1 MTENNSGRTDSVAEF
16 SRSTSAS
23 FNSALSTPWTF
34 FHPTTE
40 LQASITGLAKQFL
53 DPLALSISKN
63 QELQQT
69 RTKKR
74 KRSTADSGFEDH
86 SLQLQQLYVEGFSP
100 EQIWEQALR
109 ILDSADRWF
118 ESDFVED
125 TRHAQLLGLGQ
136 SELDYA
142 AVDSNNSERSE
153 SASLLDSHSDESATS
168 DEESAEDS
176 HSQLTDASDPD
187 NLDSQE
193 DFDES
198 LDEDAASTESSKRG
212 SGYHTYTEDPFG
224 LNDGF
229 FSIDDFNR
237 QTDVLERQD
246 IKGGPADMESDEE
259 DINWDA
265 DPLAEGSG
273 LAPRRRA
280 TPDKM
285 TMDEDVM
292 DDSEEEGPTF
302 DNANI
307 EDDSD
312 TSEVDDLHNNSL
324 EEAGWT
330 NTSDIKYADF
340 FAPPPRKVSVKDSRP
355 LPKSQPST
363 TINDNDID
371 RAIGDVRR
379 DLLEDDDEDSGDD
392 SEAPNHGVDGPQ
404 TQRSSHEKQ
413 RARIADEIRRLE
425 TANVAKKEWML
436 SGEARAVERP
446 INSLI
451 EEDLEF
457 EKIGKP
463 VPVITAEISG
473 DIEELIKRRVVA
485 KEFDEVIRRR
495 PGVSDTRDTKRG
507 RFEIDDTKP
516 QQSLAD
522 IYETDHVRA
531 TDPNYVDPKN
541 QKLIRDRTEIS
552 NMWKDI
558 NSQLDTLSNWH
569 YKPRTPQAD
578 INVVTDVATIMME
591 DAQPTTGSAV
601 NSLATL
607 APHEIY
613 VPGSDGRVSGELVMK
628 NGASV
633 SKDEMSREEKAR
645 LRRRQKKQ
653 NKADDSQPK
662 QQSAKVAAKEQ
673 IMSDLKKADVKVIG
687 KEGEVTDIH
696 GKQTSSERRN
706 GADTLKL

>member
-1 MTENNSGRTDSVAEF
+1 MTEHDSGRTDSVAEI

-23 FNSALSTPWTF
+23 LNSALSTPWTF

-40 LQASITGLAKQFL
+40 LQASITGLAKHFL

-63 QELQQT
+63 HEFQQT

-74 KRSTADSGFEDH
+74 KRSKADSGFEDH

-109 ILDSADRWF
+109 ILDSADRWL
-118 ESDFVED
+118 ESDYVEN
-125 TRHAQLLGLGQ
+125 TRHAQLPGIGKA
-136 SELDYA
+136 ELDYA
-142 AVDSNNSERSE
+142 TVDSNNSEDSE
-153 SASLLDSHSDESATS
+153 LASLPDSHSDDSATS
-168 DEESAEDS
+168 DEEPAEDS
-176 HSQLTDASDPD
+176 YSEITDASDDD
-187 NLDSQE
+187 NLDRHE
-193 DFDES
+193 GFDEPS
-198 LDEDAASTESSKRG
+198 DEDAASNESSKRG
-212 SGYHTYTEDPFG
+212 NDFHTYTEDAFG

-265 DPLAEGSG
+265 DPSTEGSG

-280 TPDKM
+280 MPEKM

-302 DNANI
+302 DSANI

-312 TSEVDDLHNNSL
+312 SSEVDLHNNSL
-324 EEAGWT
+324 EETGWT

-363 TINDNDID
+363 TIDDNDID

-379 DLLEDDDEDSGDD
+379 DLLEEDDEDSGED
-392 SEAPNHGVDGPQ
+392 SGTPNDGVDGPQ

-473 DIEELIKRRVVA
+473 DIEELIKRRIVA

-495 PGVSDTRDTKRG
+495 PGVSDARDTKRA
-507 RFEIDDTKP
+507 RLDIDDTKP

-531 TDPNYVDPKN
+531 TDSNYVDPKN

-552 NMWKDI
+552 TLWKDI

-601 NSLATL
+601 NSMATL

-613 VPGSDGRVSGELVMK
+613 VPGSDGRVSGELVLK

-696 GKQTSSERRN
+696 GKQTSSGRRN

>member
-1 MTENNSGRTDSVAEF
+1 MTEHESGRTDSVAEF

-23 FNSALSTPWTF
+23 LNSALSTPWTF

-40 LQASITGLAKQFL
+40 LQASITGLAKHFL

-74 KRSTADSGFEDH
+74 KRSKADTDFEDH

-109 ILDSADRWF
+109 ILDSADRWL
-118 ESDFVED
+118 EIDRVEN
-125 TRHAQLLGLGQ
+125 TRHAQSVGLEKA
-136 SELDYA
+136 ELDYA
-142 AVDSNNSERSE
+142 TVDSKNSEQSE
-153 SASLLDSHSDESATS
+153 SASLPDSHSDESATS

-176 HSQLTDASDPD
+176 YSELTDASDRD
-187 NLDSQE
+187 NSDPQE
-193 DFDES
+193 GFDGL

-212 SGYHTYTEDPFG
+212 SDFHTYTEDPFG

-246 IKGGPADMESDEE
+246 IKGGPSDMESDEE

-265 DPLAEGSG
+265 DPLTEGSG
-273 LAPRRRA
+273 LAPRRRVTA
-280 TPDKM
+280 GNM
-285 TMDEDVM
+285 TVDEDVM

-302 DNANI
+302 DSANI

-312 TSEVDDLHNNSL
+312 TSEVDLHNNSL
-324 EEAGWT
+324 EESGWT

-340 FAPPPRKVSVKDSRP
+340 FAPPPRKMSVKDSRP

-363 TINDNDID
+363 TIDDNDID

-379 DLLEDDDEDSGDD
+379 DLLEDDDEDSGED
-392 SEAPNHGVDGPQ
+392 SETPNNGLDGPQ

-485 KEFDEVIRRR
+485 KEFDEVVRRR
-495 PGVSDTRDTKRG
+495 PGVSDTRDLKRG

-531 TDPNYVDPKN
+531 TDSNYVDPKN

-552 NMWKDI
+552 TMWKDI

-578 INVVTDVATIMME
+578 INVITDVATIMME

-613 VPGSDGRVSGELVMK
+613 VPGSDGRVSGELVLK

-696 GKQTSSERRN
+696 GKQTSSGRRN

>member
-1 MTENNSGRTDSVAEF
+1 MTEHDSGRTDSVAEV

-23 FNSALSTPWTF
+23 LNSALSTPWTF

-40 LQASITGLAKQFL
+40 LQASITGLAKHFL

-63 QELQQT
+63 QEFQQT
-69 RTKKR
+69 QTKKR
-74 KRSTADSGFEDH
+74 KRSKADSDFEDH

-109 ILDSADRWF
+109 ILDSADRWL
-118 ESDFVED
+118 ESDYVEK
-125 TRHAQLLGLGQ
+125 TRYGQLPGLGKA
-136 SELDYA
+136 ELDYA
-142 AVDSNNSERSE
+142 TVDSNNSEHSE
-153 SASLLDSHSDESATS
+153 LASLPDSHSDGSATS
-168 DEESAEDS
+168 DEEAAEDS
-176 HSQLTDASDPD
+176 YSELTDASDDD
-187 NLDSQE
+187 NLDHHE
-193 DFDES
+193 GFDETS
-198 LDEDAASTESSKRG
+198 DEDAASTESSKRG
-212 SGYHTYTEDPFG
+212 NDFHTYTEDAFG

-246 IKGGPADMESDEE
+246 IKGGTADMESDEE

-265 DPLAEGSG
+265 DPLTEGSG
-273 LAPRRRA
+273 LAPRRGA
-280 TPDKM
+280 TPEKL
-285 TMDEDVM
+285 TMDEDAM
-292 DDSEEEGPTF
+292 DDSEDEGPTF
-302 DNANI
+302 DSANV

-312 TSEVDDLHNNSL
+312 SSEVDLHNNSL
-324 EEAGWT
+324 EETGWT

-363 TINDNDID
+363 TIDDNDID

-379 DLLEDDDEDSGDD
+379 DLLEDDDEVSGED
-392 SEAPNHGVDGPQ
+392 SEIPNHGVDGPQ

-473 DIEELIKRRVVA
+473 DIEELIKRRIVA

-495 PGVSDTRDTKRG
+495 PGVSDTRDAKRG
-507 RFEIDDTKP
+507 RLDIDDTKP

-531 TDPNYVDPKN
+531 TDSNYVDPKN

-552 NMWKDI
+552 TMWKDI

-613 VPGSDGRVSGELVMK
+613 VPGSDGRVSGELVLK
-628 NGASV
+628 NGASI

-696 GKQTSSERRN
+696 GKQTSSGRRN